1 MLQSNRRVVSVLCNT
16 CYKDM
21 TINQNYYKSIGIN
34 KKKTKFVNFG
44 LFFKLI
50 LKLKFLAFS

>member
-21 TINQNYYKSIGIN
+21 TINQNYYKSIRIN
-34 KKKTKFVNFG
+34 KKKTKFANLVFHSHVD
-44 LFFKLI
+44 FESET
-50 LKLKFLAFS
+50 FSF